1 MTLNEIFEAA
11 AKYERDLEN
20 AWNDVADYG
29 THIFSYELD
38 DEVMRCEDCGMNRLA
53 LRDHKTCDD
62 YMTWRSEENFKL
74 RVRAGIY

>member
-1 MTLNEIFEAA
+1 MTLNEMYAEMAREVREHEEAWA
-11 AKYERDLEN
+11 G
-20 AWNDVADYG
+20 VADAG

-74 RVRAGIY
+74 RVKAGIY